1 MRRAELRRQRQ
12 RFAKAGLGVPVLVR
26 EEMAIA
32 VEEEL
37 LGEGLHR

>member
-1 MRRAELRRQRQ
+1 
-12 RFAKAGLGVPVLVR
+12 VPVLVR